1 MTSKRCRRCS
11 SVFLPARPN
20 QQYCSKE
27 CSDTAKSEREK
38 IYKKNKRKGMNL
50 IWINTVHGNDFKFFI
65 LFLERV
71 SKESTHQT
79 ASKPP
84 AAQNLGAGFTKL
96 KNIDLSIQEACNQT
110 ERGKV
115 TIIDISKDL
124 PETLTNWNLFARVY
138 YSHVGTVIKFIKIN
152 AHHWS
157 ILNETEREKWTVG
170 KYSKVSIE
178 PPRYIN

>member
-11 SVFLPARPN
+11 SVFLPSRPN

-38 IYKKNKRKGMNL
+38 IYNKNKRKGMNL

-96 KNIDLSIQEACNQT
+96 KNIDLSIQEACNQLSEVKLPLLT
-110 ERGKV
+110 SQKICPKHWPTGICLLV
-115 TIIDISKDL
+115 FIIH
-124 PETLTNWNLFARVY
+124 TLAP
-138 YSHVGTVIKFIKIN
+138 S
-152 AHHWS
+152 
-157 ILNETEREKWTVG
+157 
-170 KYSKVSIE
+170 
-178 PPRYIN
+178 